1 MYLISRQ
8 CSYLLE
14 KARGKMIKKCNLCG
28 GRLSGGKCEF
38 CGLDNSLYGR
48 DYQQKPHETP
58 PAGSAP
64 AKGAAPHRQSS
75 GAAHNRQTKSRQKSP
90 TPRMTPARPSP
101 NGRRIALVLI
111 ISIAVIFVSAL
122 LPVLIQAG
130 KYIVQEFSDSGS
142 DYSWQS
148 DGDSSY
154 YDDYDLYS
162 HVKREIPTSGDSY
175 ETVLGD
181 GFYLVGV
188 HIPEGVYTVELQEG
202 TGSFNITD
210 EENIIYEY
218 FWFGDDEDYDEI
230 LYLEDVRLY
239 NGAWVSVSDVV
250 FLTLSTDNAQ
260 PLTAQPGPDPLADG
274 TVILDEGTYIAGD
287 DFTEGVYDLYPA
299 TALEEARSSI
309 DLTYPDG
316 GTDYLW
322 MSNSS
327 YNEIPDYYLE
337 HGVKNVVL
345 SSGTE
350 LLLEGDD
357 ILLQPSE
364 GYFEDYQSQSP

>member
-1 MYLISRQ
+1 
-8 CSYLLE
+8 
-14 KARGKMIKKCNLCG
+14 MIKKCTLCG

-38 CGLDNSLYGR
+38 CGLDHSLYDR

-58 PAGSAP
+58 SAGSAP
-64 AKGAAPHRQSS
+64 AEGAAPHRQSS
-75 GAAHNRQTKSRQKSP
+75 GAARDRQTKKRQKSP
-90 TPRMTPARPSP
+90 APRMTPGRSSP
-101 NGRRIALVLI
+101 NGRKVALVLI
-111 ISIAVIFVSAL
+111 ISIAIIFVSAL

-130 KYIVQEFSDSGS
+130 KNIVQEFSDSGS
-142 DYSWQS
+142 GYSWQS

-154 YDDYDLYS
+154 YDLYS
-162 HVKREIPTSGDSY
+162 HVKREIPANGDSY
-175 ETVLGD
+175 ETVLGE

-218 FWFGDDEDYDEI
+218 FWFGDDEEYDQI

-239 NGAWVSVSDVV
+239 NGAWVAVSDVV

-260 PLTAQPGPDPLADG
+260 PLTAQPGLDPLADG
-274 TVILDEGTYIAGD
+274 TVMLDAGTYIAGD

-299 TALEEARSSI
+299 TDLETERSTI
-309 DLTYPDG
+309 DLIYPDG

-337 HGVKNVVL
+337 DGVKNVVL